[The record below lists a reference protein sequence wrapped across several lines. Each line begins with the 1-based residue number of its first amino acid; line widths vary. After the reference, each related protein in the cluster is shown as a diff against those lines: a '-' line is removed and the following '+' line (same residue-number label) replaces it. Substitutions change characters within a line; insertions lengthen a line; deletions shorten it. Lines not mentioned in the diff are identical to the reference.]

1 MENNTSFYGKQHVV
15 LWKTSRR
22 FGEKNQFTR
31 NGVQIGVVQSSL
43 NAEIQKN
50 KCCHKCHT

>member
-1 MENNTSFYGKQHVV
+1 MKNNTSFYRKQHVV

-22 FGEKNQFTR
+22 FGEKNEFTR

-43 NAEIQKN
+43 NAEI
-50 KCCHKCHT
+50 